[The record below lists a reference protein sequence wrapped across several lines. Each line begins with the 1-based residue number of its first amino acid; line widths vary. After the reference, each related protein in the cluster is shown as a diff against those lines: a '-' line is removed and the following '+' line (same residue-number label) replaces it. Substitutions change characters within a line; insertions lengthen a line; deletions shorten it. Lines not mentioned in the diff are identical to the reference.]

1 MHGLIGPLRVRPF
14 AGNIYW
20 TEKRVNL
27 SFVTLFCYETT
38 AAIMKSLVV

>member
-1 MHGLIGPLRVRPF
+1 MHGLIGPLRVRPL

-20 TEKRVNL
+20 TEKKVNL

-38 AAIMKSLVV
+38 AAIMNSLVV